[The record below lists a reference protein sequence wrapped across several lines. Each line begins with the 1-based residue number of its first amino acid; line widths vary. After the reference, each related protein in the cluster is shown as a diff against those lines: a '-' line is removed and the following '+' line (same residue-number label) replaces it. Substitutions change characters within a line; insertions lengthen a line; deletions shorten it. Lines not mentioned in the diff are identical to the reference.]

1 MLACASYSS
10 HQTRLVD
17 LTVLTASAMFWAAA
31 LFALL
36 RPQIVPHYLRPPRRR
51 AHLVA
56 QTGQFTAG
64 DVLEEPCNVVLTH
77 TNCDFDSLA
86 SAVALAK
93 LWSVQRPELPTH
105 VVLPRGANPLVARFL
120 AYHKHLLPIRGFN
133 TIAPSDVRAVGVVDA
148 QTRDRL
154 GPGAAWLEHAT
165 HVAVYDHHSQNEN
178 DIQPDELVV
187 EAVGSSTTVLVELLQ
202 GLSDVPAAAL
212 SEAEATLLALGIRA
226 DTGALAFPSTTPR
239 DGAALVWL
247 MTQGTSQQ
255 AISEFGHARLA
266 QAQRDVLTQ
275 ALSASVVTE
284 HHGLKVSVVTVDTGR
299 GFITGMARVA
309 EELMELGSSD
319 VVLLGVVHFNAKGHA
334 FLNLIGRCGSRAV
347 TVDLNTLMS
356 SFGGGGHPA
365 AAAAS
370 VRLTVEG
377 EHFPGWKGEGEEHEL
392 SEEALRAAARL
403 EAEVTPPRPGRNPR
417 RTTPPTS
424 PASHTARLSPPA
436 SSYDL
441 QVRLREATDAV
452 LAQIP
457 EQVTAEDVMTTTVST
472 VELDDTMEDALA
484 LMERIKKKGL
494 PVVDADGNF
503 KGAIKYKDAVKA
515 VQQGKESQRVKA
527 WARREALTVR
537 RAARSPAVARR
548 ARPSTLC

>member
-1 MLACASYSS
+1 
-10 HQTRLVD
+10 
-17 LTVLTASAMFWAAA
+17 MFWAAA

-403 EAEVTPPRPGRNPR
+403 EAEVTTAPPRPPGR
-417 RTTPPTS
+417 PPTHHPTHLS
-424 PASHTARLSPPA
+424 RLSHRPPLTD
-436 SSYDL
+436 S
-441 QVRLREATDAV
+441 RLLRLTGAATRGDRRGARSDPR
-452 LAQIP
+452 AGHRRGR
-457 EQVTAEDVMTTTVST
+457 
-472 VELDDTMEDALA
+472 DDDDGEHGRARRHDGGRA
-484 LMERIKKKGL
+484 R
-494 PVVDADGNF
+494 ADGT
-503 KGAIKYKDAVKA
+503 D
-515 VQQGKESQRVKA
+515 QEERS
-527 WARREALTVR
+527 ARRR
-537 RAARSPAVARR
+537 RRRQLQGGDQVQGRGEGGAAGEGEPARQGVGATRGPHRAPRPAAPPVARR

>member
-1 MLACASYSS
+1 
-10 HQTRLVD
+10 
-17 LTVLTASAMFWAAA
+17 MFWAAA

-36 RPQIVPHYLRPPRRR
+36 RPQIVPYHLRPRRR

-403 EAEVTPPRPGRNPR
+403 EAEVTPPPRPPR
-417 RTTPPTS
+417 TEPPTHHPTHLS
-424 PASHTARLSPPA
+424 RLSHRPPLTPPA
-436 SSYDL
+436 S
-441 QVRLREATDAV
+441 RLS
-452 LAQIP
+452 I
-457 EQVTAEDVMTTTVST
+457 TTY
-472 VELDDTMEDALA
+472 
-484 LMERIKKKGL
+484 RCG
-494 PVVDADGNF
+494 
-503 KGAIKYKDAVKA
+503 Y
-515 VQQGKESQRVKA
+515 
-527 WARREALTVR
+527 ARRPTRCSL
-537 RAARSPAVARR
+537 RSPSRSPPR
-548 ARPSTLC
+548 T

>member
-1 MLACASYSS
+1 
-10 HQTRLVD
+10 
-17 LTVLTASAMFWAAA
+17 MFWAAA

-403 EAEVTPPRPGRNPR
+403 EAEVTTAPPRPPGR
-417 RTTPPTS
+417 PPTHHPTHLS
-424 PASHTARLSPPA
+424 RLSHRPPPRLLTARISPPA
-436 SSYDL
+436 SSYDS

-537 RAARSPAVARR
+537 RTARSPAVARR

>member
-1 MLACASYSS
+1 ML
-10 HQTRLVD
+10 
-17 LTVLTASAMFWAAA
+17 WAALLA
-31 LFALL
+31 LI
-36 RPQIVPHYLRPPRRR
+36 RPQIIHYNLDPPRRR

-403 EAEVTPPRPGRNPR
+403 EAEVTPPPRPPR
-417 RTTPPTS
+417 TEPPTHHPTETS
-424 PASHTARLSPPA
+424 PASHTARLSHRPPPVSSYDLPA
-436 SSYDL
+436 SSNDL
-441 QVRLREATDAV
+441 QVRLREATDTV

-537 RAARSPAVARR
+537 RAAHSPAVARR